1 MQIVMLLIVFAGLV
15 HAGVQAYRRRRL
27 RAPAEAVPPKLTLA
41 FTINVQVGAP
51 TELGQVPRGRRRII
65 PILGGTFEG
74 PGIRGKVVP
83 GGADWQIVRA
93 DGLAELDT
101 RYLLQTDSGQLI
113 YIQNAGIRHAPP
125 DVTKKL
131 LAGEAVD
138 PSQVYF
144 KTDSD
149 VRDVGAGTPVAD
161 QIDLRGNR
169 RTQAFGCGDSRLEGR
184 LARNEREIRRQRE
197 RDVPISWARYHRAS
211 TRADQLAGT

>member
-1 MQIVMLLIVFAGLV
+1 MPFLMLLLLTPGL
-15 HAGVQAYRRRRL
+15 AAPSRPAPSPAATQ
-27 RAPAEAVPPKLTLA
+27 APARTAPPTLTLA
-41 FTINVQVGAP
+41 FTIRVQVGPP

-74 PGIRGKVVP
+74 PNIRGKVVP

-101 RYLLQTDSGQLI
+101 RYMLQTDGGQLV

-131 LAGEAVD
+131 LAGEPVD

-144 KTDSD
+144 TTVPTFETSAPELQWLTRSIFIGTGERHPSD
-149 VRDVGAGTPVAD
+149 VV
-161 QIDLRGNR
+161 
-169 RTQAFGCGDSRLEGR
+169 
-184 LARNEREIRRQRE
+184 IRVWKV
-197 RDVPISWARYHRAS
+197 D
-211 TRADQLAGT
+211 